1 MTKQE
6 LGIILNKMYSEAKKG
21 EKVTIIHLFGIK
33 YGNIIREN
41 NYSFKE
47 IAQNANISET
57 YVTEL
62 TKGANLAK
70 YVKEK

>member
-1 MTKQE
+1 M
-6 LGIILNKMYSEAKKG
+6 
-21 EKVTIIHLFGIK
+21 IHLFGIK

-41 NYSFKE
+41 NYSFKD
-47 IAQNANISET
+47 IIKNANVSET

-70 YVKEK
+70 YVKER

>member
-6 LGIILNKMYSEAKKG
+6 LEIILNKMYSEAKK
-21 EKVTIIHLFGIK
+21 EKKLQWYIFLVL
-33 YGNIIREN
+33 NREN

>member
-1 MTKQE
+1 MTEQD
-6 LGIILNKMYSEAKKG
+6 LGLILNKMYNEAKKG
-21 EKVTIIHLFGIK
+21 EKVTMIHLFGIK

-41 NYSFKE
+41 NYSFKV
-47 IAQNANISET
+47 IVKNANISET

-70 YVKEK
+70 YVKER